1 MSAIELTIWIMLII
15 EITMW
20 IMLIIAISI
29 FILSQKDFLAVYN
42 WKKDYI
48 TKGLCA
54 RCKHFDKHSRRC
66 FSGEHSRWSD
76 RQKTYIYWNNTPCD
90 GKCECWDFKEGEL

>member
-1 MSAIELTIWIMLII
+1 MSAIEITIWIL
-15 EITMW
+15 
-20 IMLIIAISI
+20 LIIAISI
-29 FILSQKDFLAVYN
+29 FILSQKDFLTVYN

-48 TKGLCA
+48 TTGLCA

-90 GKCECWDFKEGEL
+90 GKCACWDFKEGEL